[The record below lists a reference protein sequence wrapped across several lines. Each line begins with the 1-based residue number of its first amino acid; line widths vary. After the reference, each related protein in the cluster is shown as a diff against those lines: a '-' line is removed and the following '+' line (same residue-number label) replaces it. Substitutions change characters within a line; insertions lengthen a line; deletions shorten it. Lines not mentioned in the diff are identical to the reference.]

1 MKPEKSVCRRDVSET
16 KHPRIPP
23 GFLGDFKETG
33 PDRPCNYFLTISDAE
48 YKESSENVFRHV
60 KC

>member
-1 MKPEKSVCRRDVSET
+1 MKPQKSVCRRDVSES
-16 KHPRIPP
+16 KFSRIPP
-23 GFLGDFKETG
+23 GFLGDFMETG
-33 PDRPCNYFLTISDAE
+33 PDRRCNYFLAISDAE